1 MDNVF
6 DFRNRLINE
15 YSSFSRS
22 FSKVSAQDILTAVEQ
37 EYDRGRYWPEPL
49 IRSTPTTSG
58 KGLSSNW

>member
-22 FSKVSAQDILTAVEQ
+22 FSKVSAKDILSKWN
-37 EYDRGRYWPEPL
+37 RN
-49 IRSTPTTSG
+49 TPVAAT
-58 KGLSSNW
+58 GLSR